1 MTSYTATE
9 IQHMRNKVEHDID
22 GLFAMVD
29 TDNNGYIEKE
39 ELLKLMQDEGF

>member
-1 MTSYTATE
+1 MTSYTASE
-9 IQHMRNKVEHDID
+9 IQHMRNKVNDEIG

>member
-1 MTSYTATE
+1 
-9 IQHMRNKVEHDID
+9 MRNKVEHDID
-22 GLFAMVD
+22 GMFAMVD